1 MASKAEISGSFLGRM
16 LFRFV
21 LMCVMWAVS
30 VILLNSYVNLP
41 SSGSQIATKNDSGG
55 YSTVIFGSVG
65 IALSSFSLIILFMVD
80 INGSKSFE
88 PWFYQGQDFCM
99 NDTGRVDTDMSKPA
113 GSSNSPYEHDIGPA
127 GQPPA
132 FNRQGQV

>member
-30 VILLNSYVNLP
+30 VILLNSYVGLP
-41 SSGSQIATKNDSGG
+41 GSGSQIATKNDSGG

-99 NDTGRVDTDMSKPA
+99 DDSGRVTVDNSRPSGS
-113 GSSNSPYEHDIGPA
+113 GSSPFEHDVSAA
-127 GQPPA
+127 GVPPM
-132 FNRQGQV
+132 FQRV